1 MPSPRFVANRLLF
14 RIVFAKGF
22 GKLNRLGIEKVFVR
36 LRAGKGGVGILIID
50 PGKKGLIGVTRYRS
64 THEIDRFVSEA
75 FGNVVFAIRFE
86 FEGAVG
92 LFVFRVSVVVA
103 EAYLIELIPDL
114 IELFVSEQVIF
125 TEHASAVVRLFK
137 RSSEVGNS
145 GIDRRPIVPTVML
158 AYVGA
163 SSEADTTRSAER
175 RLAIVAVKAYSLFG
189 KPVDMTRS
197 DNRMAIAT

>member
-1 MPSPRFVANRLLF
+1 MV
-14 RIVFAKGF
+14 V
-22 GKLNRLGIEKVFVR
+22 
-36 LRAGKGGVGILIID
+36 D

-75 FGNVVFAIRFE
+75 FGNVVFGIRFE

-137 RSSEVGNS
+137 RRSEIGNS

-163 SSEADTTRSAER
+163 GSEADTTWSAEW